1 MCTHDMVS
9 TSFSLP
15 MTHRDA
21 EVANVAFETSHMR
34 VTGPRFALVPVGLV
48 HGHPERPGVT
58 PKIHFESRSG
68 GYLGKHMQAPGISA
82 GARRSGSSGSRS
94 RGSRGNGG
102 TVSSAVSAVHAGQK
116 RMLAAEARVGVGGSG
131 HRVKRQTLAP
141 SRITVG
147 ADNTLKLELQEC
159 KKLLKDLLAH
169 KSAWPFSRSVDITKY
184 PDYYDTISNPMD
196 LGTMKKKLDN
206 CVYGEL
212 ESFAA
217 DLRLVWANC
226 YTYNKDPNSDV
237 CVMARE
243 LEGLGEAR
251 LARIPEVIEEKR
263 GESKAKQTDDFK
275 SMQKQ
280 LRLQQKQVLEMQ
292 QLMLQQQ
299 VGG

>member
-1 MCTHDMVS
+1 
-9 TSFSLP
+9 

-21 EVANVAFETSHMR
+21 SAANLAFETSHIR
-34 VTGPRFALVPVGLV
+34 EAGPRFALVPVGLV
-48 HGHPERPGVT
+48 HGHPESSAVT

-68 GYLGKHMQAPGISA
+68 GYLGKHMQAPGSSA
-82 GARRSGSSGSRS
+82 GARRSGSSGSRP
-94 RGSRGNGG
+94 RGPRGNAG
-102 TVSSAVSAVHAGQK
+102 AVSAGHAGQK
-116 RMLAAEARVGVGGSG
+116 RTLAAEAGVGFGGSG
-131 HRVKRQTLAP
+131 QRVKRQTLGP

-184 PDYYDTISNPMD
+184 VDYYNTISNPMD

-263 GESKAKQTDDFK
+263 SESKTKQTDDFK

-280 LRLQQKQVLEMQ
+280 LRMQQKQVLEMQ

-299 VGG
+299 VSG

>member
-1 MCTHDMVS
+1 
-9 TSFSLP
+9 

-21 EVANVAFETSHMR
+21 SAANLAFETSHIR
-34 VTGPRFALVPVGLV
+34 EAGPRFALVPVGLV
-48 HGHPERPGVT
+48 HGHPESSAVT

-68 GYLGKHMQAPGISA
+68 GYLGKHMQAPGSSA
-82 GARRSGSSGSRS
+82 GARRSGSSGSRP
-94 RGSRGNGG
+94 RGPRGNAG
-102 TVSSAVSAVHAGQK
+102 AVSAGHAGQK
-116 RMLAAEARVGVGGSG
+116 RTLAAEAGVGFGG
-131 HRVKRQTLAP
+131 GGQRAKRQTLAP

-184 PDYYDTISNPMD
+184 VDYYNTISNPMD

-251 LARIPEVIEEKR
+251 LARIPELIEEKR
-263 GESKAKQTDDFK
+263 SESKTKQTDDFK

-280 LRLQQKQVLEMQ
+280 LRMQQKQVLEMQ

-299 VGG
+299 VSG

>member
-1 MCTHDMVS
+1 
-9 TSFSLP
+9 

-21 EVANVAFETSHMR
+21 SAANLAFETSHIR
-34 VTGPRFALVPVGLV
+34 EAGPRFALVPVGLV
-48 HGHPERPGVT
+48 HGHPESSAVT

-68 GYLGKHMQAPGISA
+68 GYLGKHMQAPGSSA
-82 GARRSGSSGSRS
+82 GARRSGSSGSRP
-94 RGSRGNGG
+94 RGPRGNAG
-102 TVSSAVSAVHAGQK
+102 AVSAGHAGQK
-116 RMLAAEARVGVGGSG
+116 RTLAAEAGVGFGGSG
-131 HRVKRQTLAP
+131 QRVKRQTLAP

-184 PDYYDTISNPMD
+184 VDYYNTISNPMD

-263 GESKAKQTDDFK
+263 SESKTKQTDDFK

-280 LRLQQKQVLEMQ
+280 LRMQQKQVLEMQ

>member
-1 MCTHDMVS
+1 MVS
-9 TSFSLP
+9 ASFSLP

-21 EVANVAFETSHMR
+21 SAANLAFETSHIR
-34 VTGPRFALVPVGLV
+34 EAGPRFALVPVGLV
-48 HGHPERPGVT
+48 HGHPESSAVT

-68 GYLGKHMQAPGISA
+68 GYLGKHMQAPGSSA
-82 GARRSGSSGSRS
+82 GARRSGSSGSRP
-94 RGSRGNGG
+94 RGPRGNAG
-102 TVSSAVSAVHAGQK
+102 AVSAGHAGQK
-116 RMLAAEARVGVGGSG
+116 RTLAAEAGVGFGGSG
-131 HRVKRQTLAP
+131 QRVKRQTLAP

-184 PDYYDTISNPMD
+184 VDYYNTISNPMD

-251 LARIPEVIEEKR
+251 LARIPELIEEKR
-263 GESKAKQTDDFK
+263 SESKTKQTDDFK

-280 LRLQQKQVLEMQ
+280 LRMQQKQVLEMQ

-299 VGG
+299 VSG